1 MSEISTFL
9 LKAVIIVLAIPITFL
24 LIYLTGLL
32 ISKIASKY
40 CPKCSKKKNVKD
52 KIEKELLDEEL

>member
-40 CPKCSKKKNVKD
+40 CPKCSKKETNKNKS
-52 KIEKELLDEEL
+52 EKELLDEEL

>member
-40 CPKCSKKKNVKD
+40 CPKCSKKENVKN